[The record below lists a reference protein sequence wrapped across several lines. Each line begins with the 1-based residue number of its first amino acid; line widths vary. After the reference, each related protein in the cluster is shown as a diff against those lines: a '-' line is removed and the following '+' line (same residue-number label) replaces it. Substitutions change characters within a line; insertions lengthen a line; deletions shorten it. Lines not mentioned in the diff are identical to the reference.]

1 MGVCVQILLDGV
13 LSQKMTALV
22 DENASDVKS
31 FTAALHREVGDNLPD
46 DWSVTESATKVQGAT
61 FKRSRRASHFHPSC
75 RRRR

>member
-1 MGVCVQILLDGV
+1 MGVYVQSLLQRV
-13 LSQKMTALV
+13 LLQKMTALV

-46 DWSVTESATKVQGAT
+46 DCSVTESATKVQGAT
-61 FKRSRRASHFHPSC
+61 FKRSRRASHFYLFC

>member
-1 MGVCVQILLDGV
+1 MVVCVQSLLERV
-13 LSQKMTALV
+13 LLQKMTALV

-46 DWSVTESATKVQGAT
+46 DWSVRKHATKVQGAT
-61 FKRSRRASHFHPSC
+61 FKRSRRASHFYLFC